1 MDKDELKEVVE
12 RGIKG
17 LSTYF
22 EAKEYLDAISEAER
36 DTGFTLPTSVAFQIK
51 WLIERTKRSLFFMLY
66 TESAHKFKAK
76 QFNLQ
81 HRFEHYGKLIK
92 TMDTDFLKVQEE
104 EMFQFAGVNP
114 KQAFGHLISSGFAS
128 DSITGKDITYETG
141 NRVKI
146 NPSDTE

>member
-1 MDKDELKEVVE
+1 MDKDELKETVE

-22 EAKEYLDAISEAER
+22 AAADYKLAIDEAER
-36 DTGFTLPTSVAFQIK
+36 DTGFTAPTSVAFRIK
-51 WLIERTKRSLFFMLY
+51 WLVERTKRSLFFMLY
-66 TESAHKFKAK
+66 SESAHKFKVK

-81 HRFEHYGKLIK
+81 HRFEHYGKLIAS
-92 TMDTDFLKVQEE
+92 MDKDFLRVQEE
-104 EMFQFAGVNP
+104 EMFQFVGVSP

>member
-1 MDKDELKEVVE
+1 VTKDELKEVVE
-12 RGIKG
+12 RGIDAMD
-17 LSTYF
+17 
-22 EAKEYLDAISEAER
+22 EAQR
-36 DTGFTLPTSVAFQIK
+36 DTGFTMPTSVAFQVK
-51 WLIERTKRSLFFMLY
+51 WLIERTKRALFFMLY

-81 HRFEHYGKLIK
+81 HRFEHYGKLIA
-92 TMDTDFLKVQEE
+92 TMDKDFLRVQEE